1 MARVTLY
8 TKDGCVWCD
17 AQRERL
23 SETGDRIVEVNLTRS
38 PQAMNEL
45 LKLTDGRPI
54 VPVIVRGTQIRV
66 APDGGSEV

>member
-8 TKDGCVWCD
+8 TKDGCPHCD
-17 AQRERL
+17 AQRDRL
-23 SETGDRIVEVNLTRS
+23 AGSDDRVEEVNLSRS

-45 LKLTDGRPI
+45 LKLTDGRAI
-54 VPVIVRGTQIRV
+54 VPVIVRGARIEV